1 MNSRKIPN
9 YYKKGSQMTS
19 RSKMTSFKRYF
30 PVFIVLFAIAII
42 SAGCQ
47 KKAEQPVG
55 EVKKDTTKVVTPA
68 QPKVDTTAKVDTT
81 KKYPDL
87 IGTWTGT
94 YQSHGATLKI
104 TEQNGEKFKGSLFV
118 STREPI
124 NKIVIGTLNLVTNKI
139 TMKDAAKSRY
149 EASYDGKLSG
159 DMKKISGTSYFIVDK
174 NTVNFT
180 FTKK

>member
-1 MNSRKIPN
+1 
-9 YYKKGSQMTS
+9 MTS
-19 RSKMTSFKRYF
+19 RPKTTSFKRYF
-30 PVFIVLFAIAII
+30 PVFIVLFVIVIL

-55 EVKKDTTKVVTPA
+55 EVKKDTTQVVTPA

-81 KKYPDL
+81 NKYPDL
-87 IGTWTGT
+87 TGTWTGT

-104 TEQNGEKFKGSLFV
+104 TEQNVEKFKGSLFV
-118 STREPI
+118 STREPM
-124 NKIVIGTLNLVTNKI
+124 NKTVVGTLNLKTNKI

-149 EASYDGKLSG
+149 EASYDAKLSA
-159 DMKKISGTSYFIVDK
+159 DMKKMSGTSYFIVDK

-180 FTKK
+180 FKKK

>member
-1 MNSRKIPN
+1 MHK
-9 YYKKGSQMTS
+9 
-19 RSKMTSFKRYF
+19 FKTISLDKYF
-30 PVFIVLFAIAII
+30 SVFILSFAIII
-42 SAGCQ
+42 LSAGCQ
-47 KKAEQPVG
+47 KKAEQPVA
-55 EVKKDTTKVVTPA
+55 ETVKKDTAQMVTPV

-87 IGTWTGT
+87 TGTWTGT

-104 TEQNGEKFKGSLFV
+104 TEQNGEKIKGSLFV

-124 NKIVIGTLNLVTNKI
+124 NKMVSGTFNLKTNKI
-139 TMKDAAKSRY
+139 TMRDAAKSRY
-149 EASYDGKLSG
+149 EASYDGKLSV

-174 NTVNFT
+174 NTVNFS